1 MEDEEGDDLD
11 MPSSMKPGGY
21 MAKATVEELKVSNK
35 ELDKKVSVLKRK
47 LEQSQTQSLTLL
59 ADRRYL
65 QKKSVEYSMQTL
77 NSVLY
82 PRGARFVENATQ
94 SDSFSRCDPLLEE
107 VSVPVIDSSEIPM
120 TFKNNLRSIPL

>member
-65 QKKSVEYSMQTL
+65 QKKSV
-77 NSVLY
+77 
-82 PRGARFVENATQ
+82 
-94 SDSFSRCDPLLEE
+94 
-107 VSVPVIDSSEIPM
+107 
-120 TFKNNLRSIPL
+120 